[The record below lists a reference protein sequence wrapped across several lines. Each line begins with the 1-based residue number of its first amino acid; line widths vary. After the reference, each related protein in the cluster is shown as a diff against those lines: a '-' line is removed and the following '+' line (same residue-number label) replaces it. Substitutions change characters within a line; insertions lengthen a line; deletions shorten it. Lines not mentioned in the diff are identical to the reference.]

1 MATMVTVTWSEEV
14 TYEVDI
20 DLDEAKDELVKEDYP
35 VTPNGLLE
43 WLSDDL
49 NRIAGWDS
57 DYVGNEDRRMESAQ
71 VKS

>member
-1 MATMVTVTWSEEV
+1 MVTVTWSEEV